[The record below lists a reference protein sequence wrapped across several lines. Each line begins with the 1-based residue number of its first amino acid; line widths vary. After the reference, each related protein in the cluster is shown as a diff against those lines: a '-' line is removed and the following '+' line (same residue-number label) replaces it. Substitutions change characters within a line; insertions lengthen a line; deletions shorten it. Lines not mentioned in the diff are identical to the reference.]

1 MISPRVDAL
10 QSLREYAQ
18 ETYPEGGFSIEV
30 RTISTG
36 YGKPVQARYCVALWV
51 FGEADHGEDD
61 KVHYSPVCKTI
72 LEAAESIREELC
84 CV

>member
-18 ETYPEGGFSIEV
+18 ETYPEGGYSIETKSV
-30 RTISTG
+30 RPG
-36 YGKPVQARYCVALWV
+36 LYGVAFWV
-51 FGEADHGEDD
+51 FGEAEHGEGD

>member
-18 ETYPEGGFSIEV
+18 ETYPEGGYSIETQVV
-30 RTISTG
+30 RSG
-36 YGKPVQARYCVALWV
+36 LYCVAFWV
-51 FGEADHGEDD
+51 FGKAEHGEGDR
-61 KVHYSPVCKTI
+61 VHYSPVCKTI